1 MKRASWASIQ
11 PGQILDFNYQ
21 GKLPGAKLRKRRC
34 LIHNERHMY
43 KRKKDGRLVRLVH
56 TLQLSAT
63 PQKRGERVMSLKE
76 QSKLISS
83 MGLIREVDDKTYD
96 VLMTGNPR
104 QMWPKV
110 KKAIDVLPLKVYKTF
125 SWHMLTRYA
134 VFVAEDLEF
143 DRLTRKKILDY
154 IPEPRIN
161 EDNI

>member
-1 MKRASWASIQ
+1 
-11 PGQILDFNYQ
+11 
-21 GKLPGAKLRKRRC
+21 
-34 LIHNERHMY
+34 
-43 KRKKDGRLVRLVH
+43 
-56 TLQLSAT
+56 
-63 PQKRGERVMSLKE
+63 
-76 QSKLISS
+76 